1 MITSYKSNKGRV
13 VTLPTTLQI
22 MITLKIYW
30 RRHEETHNIDLDVE
44 QYNYDVVAIFDAL
57 WANETARDLIKTA
70 AKHKTAEVEVMT
82 DYERTFNS
90 FKCHIH
96 AIYDNGFTGGSKMP
110 IAGLVE
116 QIDRCERADME
127 KAVKEVQSKMDEKRH
142 AQMYHFNMLT
152 TEERK
157 EVASYFGKSV
167 KDMETI
173 CDQYRLRVYAQQRRR
188 EIDQYNAA
196 AETLTQLAKGEYGRG
211 TYGKVIARSKRDGS
225 LWLVSPTYGFDDYN
239 RSRLQTMMP
248 LSQET
253 INAFNRCVTA
263 HL

>member
-1 MITSYKSNKGRV
+1 MTD
-13 VTLPTTLQI
+13 LPTTLQA
-22 MITLKIYW
+22 MITLMIYW
-30 RRHEETHNIDLDVE
+30 RRHEETHSIDIEVE

-57 WANETARDLIKTA
+57 WANETAREAIKRA
-70 AKHKTAEVEVMT
+70 VKHKTAEVSVMT
-82 DYERTFNS
+82 DYERSVNRV
-90 FKCHIH
+90 KCHIH
-96 AIYDNGFTGGSKMP
+96 AVYDNTVTGGHTLP

-116 QIDRCERADME
+116 QVERCERADME

-142 AQMYHFNMLT
+142 MQMYHYNMMSA
-152 TEERK
+152 EERK
-157 EVASYFGKSV
+157 EVADHFGKSV
-167 KDMETI
+167 NDMETI
-173 CDQYRLRVYAQQRRR
+173 CDQYRLRVYAQRRRR

-196 AETLTQLAKGEYGRG
+196 AETLTQLAKSEYGSG
-211 TYGKVIARSKRDGS
+211 SYGKVIARSKRDGS

-248 LSQET
+248 PSQDT

>member
-1 MITSYKSNKGRV
+1 MD
-13 VTLPTTLQI
+13 VTQSLTRSGASHSTTLQA

-30 RRHEETHNIDLDVE
+30 RRHEETHSIDLDVE

-57 WANETARDLIKTA
+57 WTNETARDLIKKA
-70 AKHKTAEVEVMT
+70 AKHKTAEVSVMT
-82 DYERTFNS
+82 DYVRTVNS
-90 FKCHIH
+90 IKCHIH
-96 AIYDNGFTGGSKMP
+96 AIYDNRFTGGGYKIP

-127 KAVKEVQSKMDEKRH
+127 RAVKEVQSKMDEKRH

-157 EVASYFGKSV
+157 EVADHFGKSV
-167 KDMETI
+167 DDMETI
-173 CDQYRLRVYAQQRRR
+173 CDQYRLRVYTQRQRREAGR
-188 EIDQYNAA
+188 YNTA
-196 AETLTQLAKGEYGRG
+196 AETLTQLARGEYGRG
-211 TYGKVIARSKRDGS
+211 NYGKVIARSKRDGS

-239 RSRLQTMMP
+239 RSMLQTMMP

>member
-1 MITSYKSNKGRV
+1 
-13 VTLPTTLQI
+13 

-30 RRHEETHNIDLDVE
+30 RRHEETHSIDIDVE

-57 WANETARDLIKTA
+57 WANVTARDLIKTA
-70 AKHKTAEVEVMT
+70 AKHKTASVRVMT
-82 DYERTFNS
+82 EYERTTNGVRC
-90 FKCHIH
+90 KVH
-96 AIYDNGFTGGSKMP
+96 AIYDSRFDGGYTMP

-116 QIDRCERADME
+116 QIERCERADME

-142 AQMYHFNMLT
+142 MQMYHYNMMSA
-152 TEERK
+152 EERK
-157 EVASYFGKSV
+157 EVADHFGKSV
-167 KDMETI
+167 NDMATI
-173 CDQYRLRVYAQQRRR
+173 CDQYRLRVYAQRRRR

-211 TYGKVIARSKRDGS
+211 SYGKVIARSKRDGS